1 MKSKLILLITVLIG
15 VFFNIVA
22 NDSATEGKR
31 VAILPFTV
39 KGNFNFDRLYA
50 EVAHD
55 NFTTALIQ
63 GKAYKV
69 VERAQ
74 LDKAMKELKFQSG
87 ADFDESSAMEIG
99 KLAGAEIVVIG
110 IITALK
116 NQIVVNIRGINVKT
130 GIAEF
135 AERDFIKKQEEL
147 LTSVEKIAKILSS
160 SVESSN
166 QAREA
171 ELTKQREMELAKQR
185 EAELARQQE
194 LELAKQREMELAK
207 QREAELVKQHEK
219 ELAKQRKKE
228 SPKRLEMQFADELEA
243 ELADFEREIE
253 LAQRKKKNAS
263 TVDFSISEE
272 YGNVPLSQSEKKFLV
287 KFFQQK
293 WNIDPKDTQKTH
305 DIYKKH
311 IGAGVALATVGSIV
325 TVAGLAMT
333 IAGFCYGDYCQT
345 AWNVYADEIDR
356 IHNSNA
362 YWYGDHN
369 EDELRFYEEQRDTVS
384 SNTAPAFI
392 TGIVGIPVIF
402 AVGLPMLVMSSWP
415 FIIADK
421 TKAVYTKVTGQK
433 SFAQR
438 ASITG
443 GYDRKNER
451 LEIAFGYRF

>member
-1 MKSKLILLITVLIG
+1 MKNKLILLITMLIG
-15 VFFNIVA
+15 VVFNIVA

-116 NQIVVNIRGINVKT
+116 TQIVVNIRGINVKT

-194 LELAKQREMELAK
+194 LELAKQREMELVKQREVELAK
-207 QREAELVKQHEK
+207 QREK

-253 LAQRKKKNAS
+253 LAQRKKKNAP

-333 IAGFCYGDYCQT
+333 IAGFCYGNYCQT
-345 AWNVYADEIDR
+345 ARNVYDDEIDR
-356 IHNSNA
+356 IYKSNA
-362 YWYGDHN
+362 VN
-369 EDELRFYEEQRDTVS
+369 EDERRFYEEQSEILLNNIT
-384 SNTAPAFI
+384 PAFI
-392 TGIVGIPVIF
+392 TGTAGIPVIF

-443 GYDRKNER
+443 SYDKKNER

>member
-1 MKSKLILLITVLIG
+1 MKNKLILLITVLIG
-15 VFFNIVA
+15 VVFNIVA
-22 NDSATEGKR
+22 NDSASEGKR

-63 GKAYKV
+63 GRAYKV

-207 QREAELVKQHEK
+207 QREAELVKQREK

-293 WNIDPKDTQKTH
+293 WNIDPKDTQKVH

-311 IGAGVALATVGSIV
+311 IGAGAALATMGSII

-345 AWNVYADEIDR
+345 AWNVYDDEIDR
-356 IHNSNA
+356 IYESYA
-362 YWYGDHN
+362 VN
-369 EDELRFYEEQRDTVS
+369 EDERRFYEEQRNTVS